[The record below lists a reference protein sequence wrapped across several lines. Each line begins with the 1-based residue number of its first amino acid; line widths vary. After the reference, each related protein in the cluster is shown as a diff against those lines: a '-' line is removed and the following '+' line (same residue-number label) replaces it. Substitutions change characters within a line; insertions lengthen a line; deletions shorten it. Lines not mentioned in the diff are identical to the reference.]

1 MYSRNLA
8 KFNKPTNLF
17 KLTTTN
23 PKTTMS
29 QQDKSMYER
38 TKETLGNAAE
48 TVKDK
53 AYDVKVGNPLTF
65 WHKSQLSLI
74 KSPVGNSPF
83 FGISDKIPTNKFP
96 KLNQS
101 K

>member
-38 TKETLGNAAE
+38 TKESLGNAADRTRETLGNAAE

-65 WHKSQLSLI
+65 WHKSR
-74 KSPVGNSPF
+74 
-83 FGISDKIPTNKFP
+83 
-96 KLNQS
+96 
-101 K
+101 

>member
-1 MYSRNLA
+1 
-8 KFNKPTNLF
+8 
-17 KLTTTN
+17 
-23 PKTTMS
+23 
-29 QQDKSMYER
+29 MYER
-38 TKETLGNAAE
+38 TKESLGNAADRTRETLGNAAE